1 MALRVTREGSFGI
14 AALPFSVT
22 VHLESGSP
30 SPLPPG
36 GSGPPIWSLAGG
48 ARRDFGHGNGLIF
61 GDVWCLGCPRFSP
74 SPVTQ
79 AGWSVGKFQG
89 PLVCRSV
96 SFWKGKRG
104 RLGFR
109 ERDFRET
116 DPALFG
122 DRSPPKLVGQRPS
135 VALHFRVPGPPIWT
149 LAGGRQPGFLRG

>member
-1 MALRVTREGSFGI
+1 MALRVPGGGSF
-14 AALPFSVT
+14 ASVALPFLVT
-22 VHLESGSP
+22 FHLESGSP

-36 GSGPPIWSLAGG
+36 GFRPSDLVSRRGRSSGFWREAPPDFLA
-48 ARRDFGHGNGLIF
+48 D
-61 GDVWCLGCPRFSP
+61 WCLSYPRFLP

-104 RLGFR
+104 RLGYR
-109 ERDFRET
+109 KRDFRET

-122 DRSPPKLVGQRPS
+122 DRSPPNLVGQRPS
-135 VALHFRVPGPPIWT
+135 VPLHFRVHGPPIWT